1 MFARTI
7 NMNEIS
13 ECWLMKYA
21 CHSTTEIS
29 TRVYCGN
36 ICLYET
42 RAVLIMPIDV
52 LNALYHHCVDC

>member
-1 MFARTI
+1 MLADEVRITVD
-7 NMNEIS
+7 
-13 ECWLMKYA
+13 A
-21 CHSTTEIS
+21 CHSTTEIL